1 MNSGLERLIQF
12 SFYYLLFLHVSAC
25 LMVTIATLEVDE
37 NWIDSKDVTLK
48 GFELYTLAF
57 YFTITTVATVG
68 YGDFAP
74 VTVYERIFC
83 VALIVLGVSSFSFMS
98 GALTSI
104 ITDYDQK

>member
-12 SFYYLLFLHVSAC
+12 SFYYGLFLHVAAC
-25 LMVTIATLEVDE
+25 LMVTLSTLSEED
-37 NWIDSKDVTLK
+37 NWVMSKDVELE

-68 YGDFAP
+68 YGDFSP

-83 VALIVLGVSSFSFMS
+83 IVLIVLGVSSFSLLS
-98 GALTSI
+98 GALSSL
-104 ITDYDQK
+104 ITNYD